1 MTASEEAEARTQTVT
16 RTKELIVDILNTKNI
31 SSGILLKV
39 YQQLLGIYVEPLI
52 PSNLITDGM
61 HYTGWMLSAIF
72 GTMILA

>member
-31 SSGILLKV
+31 SSSILLKV

-52 PSNLITDGM
+52 PSNLITVSTIAWHLRRTSDPFQPY
-61 HYTGWMLSAIF
+61 H
-72 GTMILA
+72 